1 MTKSKPTRQDII
13 DAHDALE
20 ELCDRLPATRAAK
33 LDILKALPPRPKPTM
48 AEIDWDDSQH
58 YLAEAEHEMHGPVVM
73 LTEEKYTKTIQCAFY
88 NGHFVNVLFCAPEYL
103 TPTGRHYLPKRMQTE

>member
-33 LDILKALPPRPKPTM
+33 LDILKALPPHPKLTM
-48 AEIDWDDSQH
+48 AEID
-58 YLAEAEHEMHGPVVM
+58 
-73 LTEEKYTKTIQCAFY
+73 
-88 NGHFVNVLFCAPEYL
+88 
-103 TPTGRHYLPKRMQTE
+103 